1 MSSTTQLRL
10 VPTTSNPTPLPPAKG
25 DRRVFWMVFVNWLA
39 DASAEDTEQLERAL
53 SRHAHHVRPL
63 VDAVSDAITLQ
74 HGTSGLPDSLLNALR
89 AARWEPAARRINS
102 VA

>member
-1 MSSTTQLRL
+1 MSSTAHLRL
-10 VPTTSNPTPLPPAKG
+10 VPATSNPTPLPPAKG

-39 DASAEDTEQLERAL
+39 NASADDTEQLERTL

-63 VDAVSDAITLQ
+63 VDAVSDAMTLQ
-74 HGTSGLPDSLLNALR
+74 PGTSGLPDTLLDALR
-89 AARWEPAARRINS
+89 NAHWEPLARVITN